1 MLKFGTK
8 QVLVMV
14 KQVAFGIY
22 LAESVKN
29 TDERVLLP
37 KKQVPDEMEIG
48 DPIEV
53 FLYKDSEDRPIATV
67 NEPKLTLGQVARLKV
82 SAVSRIGAFLEWGL
96 EKDLFLPFREQT
108 APVKEG
114 DEALVSLY
122 LDKSERLCATMKLYP
137 FLQTDSPYVKDDEV
151 TGTVYEIS
159 DNFGAFVAVDDKYS
173 ALIPRKEYVKDIA
186 VAARI
191 TARVAQVKED
201 GKLDLSVR
209 QKAHLQMDEDAQR
222 LLALLAENGGRLSI
236 HDKSS
241 PQEIRAVTAMSK
253 NEFKRAVGRLYK
265 EHKIALGQDGISLK

>member
-1 MLKFGTK
+1 
-8 QVLVMV
+8 MV
-14 KQVAFGIY
+14 KQTAFGIY

-53 FLYKDSEDRPIATV
+53 FLYRDSEDRPIATV
-67 NEPKLTLGQVARLKV
+67 NEPKLALGQVARLKV

-137 FLQTDSPYVKDDEV
+137 YLQTDSPYARDDEV

-191 TARVAQVKED
+191 TARVTQVKED

-222 LLALLAENGGRLSI
+222 LLTLLAENGGRLSI

-241 PQEIRAVTAMSK
+241 PQEIRAVAAMSK

-265 EHKIALGQDGISLK
+265 EHKITLGQDGISLK